1 MSLYPVTPK
10 ADVRNSKT
18 DASNTPNAIHRIP
31 TTLHKTVKYFANTPP
46 TVILSDGILKIK
58 RAFHYTVRYA
68 SVTWRYMTAVQPNLS
83 KFGRDQKLL
92 APALQQME
100 RQTIDYDPEEV
111 ATTSVGVPDLRSL
124 EIRMN
129 ALTAGLRPEEVT
141 GLALGL
147 EKVIYVGY
155 STYVALGSLAPRLK
169 ATTLGAQNVTS
180 VAIETITPT
189 LKATAQYAQDVTSV
203 AIGTL
208 APAAVRHARDFGSV
222 VLGGPGRWTQILFGP
237 LVKMINTILL
247 AASVVGVIWLKPT
260 PSQAIAILVLIIVM
274 ILLLM
279 PESVSELYAN
289 FQSIRW

>member
-1 MSLYPVTPK
+1 MAPK
-10 ADVRNSKT
+10 ADVRKSKT

-92 APALQQME
+92 APARHQME
-100 RQTIDYDPEEV
+100 RHTIGYDPEQV
-111 ATTSVGVPDLRSL
+111 AITSVGVPDLRSL

-129 ALTAGLRPEEVT
+129 ALTVGLRPEEVT

-147 EKVIYVGY
+147 EKVIYAGH
-155 STYVALGSLAPRLK
+155 STYVVLGSLAPRLK
-169 ATTLGAQNVTS
+169 ATALDVQSVTS
-180 VAIETITPT
+180 VAAETITSP
-189 LKATAQYAQDVTSV
+189 LKATAQYAQDVASV
-203 AIGTL
+203 AIRTL
-208 APAAVRHARDFGSV
+208 APRLTATVLFAQDFGSA
-222 VLGGPGRWTQILFGP
+222 VLGEPSRWTQTLFGP

-279 PESVSELYAN
+279 PESILELYAN
-289 FQSIRW
+289 FQSIRR